1 MKSKKNLSIL
11 FIICIVS
18 YFMMINM
25 SLTADAED
33 LTKYY
38 SSSKKTIEKNFI
50 IYELRDL
57 FIQEKILIQYIED
70 LTKLPY
76 DESAFMIKECRSKNM
91 DPFIVL
97 GVIKSESDFN
107 PFAVGQ
113 AGERGLG
120 QLMGNT
126 AKPVAENIGYIYNP
140 ENLFDIRYNLK
151 ITITQL
157 SYLNNLYNK
166 DVHKTLTAYNRGQ
179 KGLQEYMDSGK
190 SEYENLAISE
200 YSAKVLKFANEYKEE
215 FENLSN

>member
-38 SSSKKTIEKNFI
+38 DTSKKTIEKNFI

-57 FIQEKILIQYIED
+57 FIQEKKLIQYIED

-76 DESAFMIKECRSKNM
+76 DESSFMIKECKSKNM
-91 DPFIVL
+91 DPFIIL

-107 PFAVGQ
+107 PLAVGQ

-126 AKPVAENIGYIYNP
+126 AKPVAENIGYIYDP

-157 SYLNNLYNK
+157 SYLYNLYNK

-190 SEYENLAISE
+190 SEYENPAISE
-200 YSAKVLKFANEYKEE
+200 YSDKVLKFANEYKEE